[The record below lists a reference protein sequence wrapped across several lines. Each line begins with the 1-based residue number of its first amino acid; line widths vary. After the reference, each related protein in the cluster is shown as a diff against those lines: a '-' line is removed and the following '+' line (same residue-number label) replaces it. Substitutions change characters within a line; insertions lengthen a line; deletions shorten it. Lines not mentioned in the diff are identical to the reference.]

1 VALLPDTTQAKRD
14 AFLLAFAATGT
25 IRGAVKLLPNGTR
38 LGRQTVYDWLERD
51 PTFRESL
58 QLAQDEYRESLQD
71 IAMDRI
77 REPQGNR
84 GSDGLLSHMLN
95 ANWPEKYRQ
104 DAKPVDDAALVVA
117 RQTRDAIRELAKQEL
132 VARGEL
138 VEGKVVEAE
147 EAEGK
152 E

>member
-1 VALLPDTTQAKRD
+1 MVRVVAGVTMVNQDVFCD
-14 AFLLAFAATGT
+14 AFAVEGSMTRAA
-25 IRGAVKLLPNGTR
+25 AVANIDITTPYKWMDNDIHG
-38 LGRQTVYDWLERD
+38 
-51 PTFRESL
+51 FREKL
-58 QLAQDEYRESLQD
+58 QLAQLRFRESLQD